1 METFGIQSMIPY
13 KSRLKAYMVL
23 KRLAGIRKLTT
34 DDKELLNLII
44 AEQLEVIK
52 EYALKH
58 SKDLENDE
66 D

>member
-1 METFGIQSMIPY
+1 MTMLSIQSMVPY

-23 KRLAGIRKLTT
+23 KRLTNIRKL
-34 DDKELLNLII
+34 DAEEKELLNLII

-58 SKDLENDE
+58 SKDIENDE

>member
-1 METFGIQSMIPY
+1 MAELSIQSMIPY

-44 AEQLEVIK
+44 AEQLEIIK
-52 EYALKH
+52 EYALKN
-58 SKDLENDE
+58 SKNIEDDE

>member
-1 METFGIQSMIPY
+1 MEMLSIQSMIPY

-23 KRLAGIRKLTT
+23 KRLGGIRKLSP

-58 SKDLENDE
+58 SKDLEDDND
-66 D
+66 

>member
-1 METFGIQSMIPY
+1 MLSIQSMVPY

-23 KRLAGIRKLTT
+23 KRLTNIRKL
-34 DDKELLNLII
+34 DAEEKELLNLII

-58 SKDLENDE
+58 SKDIENDE